1 MNILNIEIKAC
12 CHNPGQIEAILIKNN
27 ARYVGD
33 DHQIDTYFNSK
44 KGRLKL
50 REGNIEKSLIHYDR
64 IETMGLKK
72 SKVQLY
78 KPQGDV
84 KALKN
89 ILEKSFGIY
98 VIVDKERKIF
108 FIDNVKFHLDNVKN
122 LGTFIEIEAID
133 ETLQI
138 GEDQLNAQCNK
149 YIKLLHIK
157 KNDFI
162 DRSYSDMILELNTRN
177 EIK

>member
-1 MNILNIEIKAC
+1 M
-12 CHNPGQIEAILIKNN
+12 
-27 ARYVGD
+27 
-33 DHQIDTYFNSK
+33 
-44 KGRLKL
+44 
-50 REGNIEKSLIHYDR
+50 
-64 IETMGLKK
+64 
-72 SKVQLY
+72 
-78 KPQGDV
+78 
-84 KALKN
+84 
-89 ILEKSFGIY
+89 
-98 VIVDKERKIF
+98 
-108 FIDNVKFHLDNVKN
+108 KFHLDNVKN